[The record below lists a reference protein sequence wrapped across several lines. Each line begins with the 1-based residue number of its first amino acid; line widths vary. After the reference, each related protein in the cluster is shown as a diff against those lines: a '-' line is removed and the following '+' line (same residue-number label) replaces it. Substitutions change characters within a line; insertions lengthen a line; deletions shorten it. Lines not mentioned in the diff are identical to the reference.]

1 MEFCSNI
8 KSGKDKIH
16 YLCTIMADKMTPEQ
30 RHKCMA
36 AIRSK
41 NTKPELMVRNFLF
54 ANGLRFRI
62 NDRRL
67 PGSPDIVLPRFKTV
81 VFIDGCF
88 WHGHENCK
96 LYRLPSTNTEF
107 WQAKIERNRAR
118 DIDNNAAL
126 TTHGWQVIRL
136 WTCDLQPRR
145 RHITL
150 YRLLNLILAN
160 SADAAPYSTPEFP
173 DISIAAEPQT
183 PYGQDD
189 LQ

>member
-1 MEFCSNI
+1 
-8 KSGKDKIH
+8 
-16 YLCTIMADKMTPEQ
+16 MADKMTQQQ
-30 RHKCMA
+30 RHRCMA

-41 NTKPELMVRNFLF
+41 NTKPELMVRKFLF

-62 NDRRL
+62 NVRKL
-67 PGSPDIVLPRFKTV
+67 PGSPDIVLPRFRTA

-96 LYRLPSTNTEF
+96 SFRLPATNTEF
-107 WQAKIERNRAR
+107 WRKKIERNRER
-118 DIDNNAAL
+118 DNAVNAAL
-126 TTHGWQVIRL
+126 TRLGWQVVRI

-160 SADAAPYSTPEFP
+160 STDAATFATPEPP
-173 DISIAAEPQT
+173 DVSIAAEPLA
-183 PYGQDD
+183 PYGQDNF
-189 LQ
+189 